1 MKRREFIKAAGYTA
15 AGTALLG
22 APYVHAEKKH
32 ELTMALCWPKK
43 LPGIG
48 TGAVYLARTIE
59 KMSGGRISIKI
70 YGAGELVAPFEVFD
84 AVAEGKAQIGWGTSY
99 YWKSKNEAFSFFSA
113 IPFGLNSHE
122 MLTWLQFGGG
132 QKLMDELYGQ
142 YNLKPFPA
150 GNTGVQMGGWFNKEI
165 VSADDFK
172 GLKVRMPGLGGK
184 VLSKLGA
191 QTVTLPAG
199 KVLSALQSGEI
210 DAADWVGPSND
221 LALGLYKAAKYYY
234 WPGWQEPGTVLDC
247 FVNKKFYESLSNDLQ
262 EVIKHACSAS
272 YNYTWSD
279 YSANNGASLVELI
292 QTHKVNLRRFSER
305 TLVTLAKLS
314 QEIIEE
320 IGATNELSKRVYDS
334 YINFR
339 RKAIGWTQIGE
350 EAVSLARSLTQS
362 YLN

>member
-1 MKRREFIKAAGYTA
+1 
-15 AGTALLG
+15 
-22 APYVHAEKKH
+22 
-32 ELTMALCWPKK
+32 
-43 LPGIG
+43 
-48 TGAVYLARTIE
+48 
-59 KMSGGRISIKI
+59 
-70 YGAGELVAPFEVFD
+70 
-84 AVAEGKAQIGWGTSY
+84 
-99 YWKSKNEAFSFFSA
+99 
-113 IPFGLNSHE
+113 
-122 MLTWLQFGGG
+122 
-132 QKLMDELYGQ
+132 MDELYGQ

-221 LALGLYKAAKYYY
+221 LALGLFKAAKYYY

-247 FVNKKFYESLSNDLQ
+247 FVNKKFYESSSNDLQ
-262 EVIKHACSAS
+262 EIIKQACSAS

-292 QTHKVNLRRFSER
+292 QTHKVSLKRFSER

-314 QEIIEE
+314 QEIIKE
-320 IGATNELSKRVYDS
+320 IGGTTPLSKKVYES
-334 YINFR
+334 YITFR

-362 YLN
+362 YLD